1 MDFKHNLAELSRE
14 MMVDA
19 GVKVSEDWDD
29 YYTCVK
35 YLELHHRWFDSSV
48 PYIVLFSKELQ
59 EKLPCLSKNELA
71 ALQDII
77 YRLKNCLPIMPYMSK
92 DIYNPKT
99 KKSDFLLKNWNIYHL
114 HLEKR
119 SIVKRFTNP
128 NLLFFQCEGQAVHMI
143 DIKPHP
149 TGAKWFDR
157 ELFEII
163 DDNWP
168 WLLRYYPG
176 AISGGPTDD
185 SKVHN
190 ALKNQFCLVSFRGRA
205 LVPTN
210 LGVASSGDSNLAV
223 RNVDNLL
230 NKLKACEAMLKKEEE
245 EIRQEIN
252 RSMSII
258 VTDPLDY
265 TLIVEN
271 GFFVAYEKHSNA
283 KIRLFK
289 AE

>member
-1 MDFKHNLAELSRE
+1 MDFEHDLAELSRE
-14 MMVDA
+14 MMADA
-19 GVKVSEDWDD
+19 GIKVSKDWDD
-29 YYTCVK
+29 CYACIK
-35 YLELHHRWFDSSV
+35 YLELCQRWFDPSI

-59 EKLPCLSKNELA
+59 EKLSCLSKNELA
-71 ALQDII
+71 SLQDIV
-77 YRLKNCLPIMPYMSK
+77 YRLKNCLPITQYMSK
-92 DIYNPKT
+92 DIYNPKI

-119 SIVKRFTNP
+119 IVGKKFTNP

-157 ELFEII
+157 KIFEII

-176 AISGGPTDD
+176 TISGGPTDD
-185 SKVHN
+185 SEIHN
-190 ALKNQFCLVSFRGRA
+190 ALKREFCLISFRGRA

-223 RNVDNLL
+223 RHAYDIINRLQ
-230 NKLKACEAMLKKEEE
+230 AWETELKKREKK
-245 EIRQEIN
+245 IRKKIYK
-252 RSMSII
+252 STSIMI
-258 VTDPLDY
+258 TEPLDY

-271 GFFVAYEKHSNA
+271 GFFVAYEKHSNV